1 MIASLR
7 GKIIFRDTSRVIVDV
22 QGVGYDV
29 ALSLPTVGSLPEDGE
44 VFLHVHTALR
54 ENALELYGFVDQEE
68 KILFE
73 MLIGVTGIG
82 PRLALTILSGIS
94 PSFFQRAVLEGDTQR
109 LTSISGIGKK
119 SAERIVLELKEKIRK
134 VGFKDFSD
142 AAAGASTALE
152 ADLIS
157 SLVNLG
163 YKSPKAKA
171 VAGQVIARS
180 DPGLSLTEAVRL
192 ALKELAT

>member
-7 GKIIFRDTSRVIVDV
+7 GKVIFRDTTRVILDV

-29 ALSLPTVGSLPEDGE
+29 SLSLPAVGSLPEDGE

-94 PSFFQRAVLEGDTQR
+94 PGLFQRAVLEGDTHR
-109 LTSISGIGKK
+109 LTAISGIGKK

-134 VGFKDFSD
+134 VGFREFAD
-142 AAAGASTALE
+142 AASGSSTALE

-163 YKSPKAKA
+163 YKAPQAKA
-171 VAGQVIARS
+171 VAGSVIALS
-180 DPGLSLTEAVRL
+180 GPGLSLTEAVRL

>member
-7 GKIIFRDTSRVIVDV
+7 GKIIFRDTNKIIVDV

-29 ALSLPTVGSLPEDGE
+29 ALSLPTVGSLPEDSE

-54 ENALELYGFVDQEE
+54 ENSLELYGFTDQQE

-82 PRLALTILSGIS
+82 HRTALTILSGIS
-94 PSFFQRAVLEGDTQR
+94 PGLFQRAVLQGDTER
-109 LTSISGIGKK
+109 LTAIQGIGKK

-134 VGFKDFSD
+134 VGFREIIDPGIPGTTS
-142 AAAGASTALE
+142 LE
-152 ADLIS
+152 ADLVS

-163 YKSPKAKA
+163 YKAPQAKA
-171 VAGQVIARS
+171 VAGRILTRS
-180 DPGLSLTEAVRL
+180 DPCMSLADAVKL
-192 ALKELAT
+192 ALKELAA